1 MASELQ
7 WLARGLRAGEVP
19 TVGFIG
25 DSYSGGSADVPSA
38 STIDR
43 VASRRLGVRSVS
55 SAQGGTGYITD
66 GKANI
71 ASNSVFGS
79 AERVGRIVQAQPDAV
94 AVVGGLNDEGKDLG
108 QVAAAVKKCLADLRA
123 GLPDAPIVVVGP
135 QPSGG
140 ARTVGGTFADLV
152 KTTADAVASCGVD
165 GVVFADWAG
174 LAGGR
179 AKDFHAGQT
188 YWRGDTI
195 AYAGAI
201 YRVEAAFWAGASPAA
216 AYPAVR
222 QVSAVFTGTGKA
234 GAPAGDGNRD
244 LYISADGVHPTNQGS
259 EALGDAL
266 AVCLRDGFEQLRGWV
281 VSGQLRE
288 QRRLLAAA
296 AKAEAE
302 FLEGRQTGPG
312 AGPGPT
318 PPPAPSGP
326 AVLAWSGYGYK
337 DGGYAG
343 VSQLRVADAVKDGL
357 AGAHLDCWVCGSGEY
372 VLAAMWAINPAD
384 QQGTSIYNRSLADLR
399 KLPVMPAGSVCTL
412 DDAVTMLPAGE
423 TIVGEYGPCS
433 SQAAP
438 SAENQKDTA
447 KWLAYC
453 AKLVGQG
460 RFVQLTW
467 QDAAS
472 TRAAGKKAL
481 PGVRQLVCVPNDALN
496 GVDVSNAD
504 IVAGDAQT
512 YSQDDWAKLAG
523 KGRTVWV
530 YNVRSRGDVE
540 KAAQGLKAAGVT
552 AEAVM
557 VYTHEAA
564 EAVKTAAV

>member
-1 MASELQ
+1 MVSELQ
-7 WLARGLRAGEVP
+7 WLARGVRAGEIP

-25 DSYSGGSADVPSA
+25 DSYSGGSADVPAA

-79 AERVGRIVQAQPDAV
+79 AERVGQIVRAAPDAV

-108 QVAAAVKKCLADLRA
+108 QFGVAVKKILADLRA

-152 KTTADAVASCGVD
+152 KATADAVDSCGVD
-165 GVVFADWAG
+165 GVAFVDWAG
-174 LAGGR
+174 LAAGR

-188 YWRGDTI
+188 YWRGDVI

-201 YRVEAAFWAGASPAA
+201 YRVEAAFWSGGSPAA
-216 AYPAVR
+216 AFPDVR

-244 LYISADGVHPTNQGS
+244 LYISADGTHPTNQGS

-266 AVCLRDGFEQLRGWV
+266 AACLRDGFERLRGWV
-281 VSGQLRE
+281 VSEQLRE

-302 FLEGRQTGPG
+302 FLKGLQSGQSGQGGQEK
-312 AGPGPT
+312 
-318 PPPAPSGP
+318 PPAPRGP
-326 AVLAWSGYGYK
+326 QALAWNGYGFK
-337 DGGYAG
+337 DGGYSG
-343 VSQLRVADAVKDGL
+343 VSSPRVQDIAKDGL
-357 AGAHLDCWVCGSGEY
+357 AGAHLNCWRCGSGEY
-372 VLAAMWAINPAD
+372 VLSSSWVIDPAK
-384 QQGTSIYNRSLADLR
+384 QQQTSIYNRSLADLR
-399 KLPVMPAGSVCTL
+399 KLPA
-412 DDAVTMLPAGE
+412 LPAGGVCTFDE
-423 TIVGEYGPCS
+423 AVPLLPAGGLVVGEYGPCS

-438 SAENQKDTA
+438 SADNQKDTA
-447 KWLAYC
+447 QWLAHC
-453 AKLVGQG
+453 VGLVGAG

-467 QDAAS
+467 EDAAS
-472 TRAAGKKAL
+472 TRAAGKAST
-481 PGVRQLVCVPNDALN
+481 PRVRQLVCVPKDALDH
-496 GVDVSNAD
+496 VDVSKAD

-512 YSQDDWAKLAG
+512 YGQADWAKLAG

-530 YNVRSRGDVE
+530 HNARSRGDVE
-540 KAAQGLKAAGVT
+540 KAAQQLKAAGVT
-552 AEAVM
+552 AEAVL

-564 EAVKTAAV
+564 EAVKAWAW